1 MADLPPYILRRQ
13 RLPPLWNH
21 EKLFFDGDEFYADIL
36 QSIDKAQR
44 LITVEM
50 YIFAQDPLGQRFYLA
65 LEKAAQRGVT
75 VYLLVDGLGS
85 HGFIQFLHTIDLHP
99 NFKVKVYNP
108 HPWTYSQFQLI
119 DVVSSL
125 QTFFKRLLGINRR
138 NHRKIITIDE
148 IISYTGSFNIT
159 TDHSKEFKQDEA
171 WHDIGI
177 KLEGWITPLF
187 ILSLMKHWGLKAFY
201 MYRRKSIKK
210 RFVRFNHPDIRLN
223 QNFRLRRSLYKD
235 FLKRLKK
242 SKKRIW
248 LVTGYFQPKRSIINS
263 LKAAARQGVDVRIL
277 LSTKSDVFYYSLLQT
292 YYHYE
297 LLDAG
302 VKIFEFD
309 PSIIHAKNYFIDDW
323 ITVGSTNLN
332 YRSFMH
338 DLEVDIRIQHPQNK
352 KLLEKNFQEQ
362 ESASTPLTFEQLNL
376 RPWWKTIA
384 SRLIFL
390 FRYWN

>member
-1 MADLPPYILRRQ
+1 
-13 RLPPLWNH
+13 
-21 EKLFFDGDEFYADIL
+21 
-36 QSIDKAQR
+36 
-44 LITVEM
+44 
-50 YIFAQDPLGQRFYLA
+50 
-65 LEKAAQRGVT
+65 
-75 VYLLVDGLGS
+75 
-85 HGFIQFLHTIDLHP
+85 
-99 NFKVKVYNP
+99 
-108 HPWTYSQFQLI
+108 
-119 DVVSSL
+119 
-125 QTFFKRLLGINRR
+125 
-138 NHRKIITIDE
+138 
-148 IISYTGSFNIT
+148 
-159 TDHSKEFKQDEA
+159 
-171 WHDIGI
+171 
-177 KLEGWITPLF
+177 
-187 ILSLMKHWGLKAFY
+187 
-201 MYRRKSIKK
+201 
-210 RFVRFNHPDIRLN
+210 RFVRFIHPDIRLN